1 MTKLHNQES
10 YENNPISLKFKIH
23 LTFSYK
29 KNKQKEITIC
39 DVFLMNKDNIFLY
52 LNIPRKSYEQSKRK
66 QEF

>member
-10 YENNPISLKFKIH
+10 YENNQISLKFKIH

-52 LNIPRKSYEQSKRK
+52 LNIPRKVTNKAKENKS
-66 QEF
+66 

>member
-1 MTKLHNQES
+1 MKIIRYHLN
-10 YENNPISLKFKIH
+10 LKFISRSA
-23 LTFSYK
+23 TK
-29 KNKQKEITIC
+29 KKQKEITIC